1 MLILPCP
8 ICDGIIVPK
17 EGLSLSYHS
26 MCQCPS
32 CGNKTSLSR
41 LISASNNSNNSIEDF
56 INNVSLYTKMIEG
69 GEDVGEVINILS
81 SQYGIPQVVV
91 CDMLNVCLNNFHDD
105 LSVPSQLFSVIKEKE
120 LSVQKIVDVLE
131 LNYKESGLAQEKI
144 DVDLNSG
151 MPSPL
156 ERAYIREIEQL
167 KQENQNLVKRVDT
180 YLKENNSLNSQL
192 SACEDKITYLQTLLK
207 N

>member
-91 CDMLNVCLNNFHDD
+91 CDMLNVCLNNFHDV
-105 LSVPSQLFSVIKEKE
+105 SVPSQLFSVIKEKE

-144 DVDLNSG
+144 EVDLNSG